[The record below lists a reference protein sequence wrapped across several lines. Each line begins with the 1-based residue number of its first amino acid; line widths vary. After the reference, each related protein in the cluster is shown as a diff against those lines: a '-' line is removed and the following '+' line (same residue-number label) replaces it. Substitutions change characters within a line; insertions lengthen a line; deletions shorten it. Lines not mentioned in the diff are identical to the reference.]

1 MLSDDENSVK
11 CVLFTS
17 DDINYL
23 LPESQVLKTIPL
35 EMSAVFLKRK
45 GWVLG
50 KMMFKGHII
59 PVVSLDGN
67 FKKLLNK
74 SHYKLMIVQDFDE
87 KKSIVNIAILIDS
100 NPEYLVVEK
109 NMISEEN
116 ISDNAISC
124 TIKNRK
130 YILPQLTNII
140 MNALPN
146 I

>member
-1 MLSDDENSVK
+1 MLSNNKNSVK

-17 DDINYL
+17 DDINNI

-45 GWVLG
+45 GWILG

-59 PVVSLDGN
+59 PIVSLDGN
-67 FKKLLNK
+67 LKKLLNK
-74 SHYKLMIVQDFDE
+74 SHYRLMIVQDFDE

-100 NPEYLVVEK
+100 NPEYVVVEK

-116 ISDNAISC
+116 ISDKTISC
-124 TIKNRK
+124 TIKNQK
-130 YILPQLTNII
+130 YILPKLTHII
-140 MNALPN
+140 MNAHPN